1 LQKKPITKELELTNE
16 QMKRIADSVIEL
28 RSAMARRVEETE
40 ARVRELGPTPDR
52 QLVKIIRKASAE
64 RHVALREQAEKECLG
79 VLKPQQRARLREIQL
94 QAEGP
99 LAFTRPELVA
109 ALKMSPE
116 QAELVRR
123 AVEEGREQIVSSSV
137 VSVYSSA
144 DKRPS
149 AAASQTANVAER
161 RAAVKETT
169 EARLETKNAVFELLN
184 KWQRD
189 RYKRMLGK
197 SFDLGS
203 LRGGN

>member
-1 LQKKPITKELELTNE
+1 LQKEPIVKELELTNE
-16 QMKRIADSVIEL
+16 QMKQIADSVIEL

-40 ARVRELGPTPDR
+40 SRVRELGPTPDR
-52 QLVKIIRKASAE
+52 QLVKSIRKASAE
-64 RHVALREQAEKECLG
+64 RSVALRAQAEKESLA

-137 VSVYSSA
+137 VSVDSSA
-144 DKRPS
+144 GKRSS
-149 AAASQTANVAER
+149 AAARQTANVAER
-161 RAAVKETT
+161 SAAVKETT
-169 EARLETKNAVFELLN
+169 EARLITKNAVFELLN

-197 SFDLGS
+197 SFDPSS